1 LYLIKITKF
10 NNQNHGTII
19 TNQIILCIFIMSIAI
34 NTANEVP
41 STGEEIYPGR
51 ENV

>member
-1 LYLIKITKF
+1 
-10 NNQNHGTII
+10 
-19 TNQIILCIFIMSIAI
+19 MSIAI